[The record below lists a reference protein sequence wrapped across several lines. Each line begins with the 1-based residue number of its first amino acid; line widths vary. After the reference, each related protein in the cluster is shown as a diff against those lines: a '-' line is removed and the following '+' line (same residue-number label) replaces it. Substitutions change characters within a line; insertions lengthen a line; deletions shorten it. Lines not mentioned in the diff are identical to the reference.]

1 MAPGLCIETYLQQQ
15 DAGPLTGGGRL
26 VVPDRRL
33 HLTDMC
39 LAEQQHGQARLADAA
54 ADRQRQL
61 PCQQHLVIGQL
72 AAVIAVSLRKRIRK

>member
-39 LAEQQHGQARLADAA
+39 LAEQQHGQARLADAPPPIVGGSWPA
-54 ADRQRQL
+54 SSIL
-61 PCQQHLVIGQL
+61 
-72 AAVIAVSLRKRIRK
+72 

>member
-1 MAPGLCIETYLQQQ
+1 MFHILIRQSAQKYTTKGPKPMAPGICIETYLQQQ

-39 LAEQQHGQARLADAA
+39 LAEQQHGQARLANAA
-54 ADRQRQL
+54 ADRR
-61 PCQQHLVIGQL
+61 
-72 AAVIAVSLRKRIRK
+72 R